1 MSGIDAPSQLRTSP
15 SAAST
20 RFLGVIGWPVAHS
33 HSPAMQNAAL
43 AALGLDW
50 VYGAFPVAPE
60 ALGQAVAGARALGF
74 VGLNVTV
81 PHKVEALQ
89 LCRPD
94 ALAERVGAVNTLV
107 FPTAAGDE
115 TRGLNTDVHGF
126 RRLLTEAGFFAGG
139 SARDPGRPPRAAILG
154 AGGAARAVAVAL
166 GDEGVETH
174 VVRRGARRIELPGL
188 AFEHHDFSAAE
199 LAALLP
205 TVDLLVDTTPRGL
218 GPGPSLGQEGHYGA
232 GLPPRAPALAY
243 PEQEV
248 HLLPHNALV
257 VDLVVRRETPL
268 VAAARARG
276 LRACTG
282 TVMLLHQGA
291 AALEAWTGQAAPL
304 AVMRAALGRSMG
316 GNEADILAS

>member
-1 MSGIDAPSQLRTSP
+1 MSDEDEPSRFRPSP
-15 SAAST
+15 ITANT

-33 HSPAMQNAAL
+33 HSPVMQNAAL

-60 ALGQAVAGARALGF
+60 ALAQAVAGARALGF

-81 PHKVEALQ
+81 PHKVAALQ

-107 FPTAAGDE
+107 FPAAPGDE

-126 RRLLTEAGFFAGG
+126 RRLVAEAGLFAGG
-139 SARDPGRPPRAAILG
+139 GTRGQGRLRAALLG

-188 AFEHHDFSAAE
+188 ALEHHDFEAAA

-218 GPGPSLGQEGHYGA
+218 GPGPH
-232 GLPPRAPALAY
+232 
-243 PEQEV
+243 PEQEI
-248 HLLPHNALV
+248 HILPRHALV
-257 VDLVVRRETPL
+257 VDLVVRRDTPL
-268 VAAARARG
+268 VVAARARG

-282 TVMLLHQGA
+282 VAMLLHQGA

-304 AVMRAALGRSMG
+304 QVMRAALGRSIG
-316 GNEADILAS
+316 GCEADILAS

>member
-1 MSGIDAPSQLRTSP
+1 MDEPSLPQQSP
-15 SAAST
+15 VVAST

-60 ALGQAVAGARALGF
+60 ALAQAVAGACALGF

-81 PHKVEALQ
+81 PHKVAALR

-107 FPTAAGDE
+107 FPTEPGGE

-126 RRLLTEAGFFAGG
+126 RRLIAEAGLFAEGG
-139 SARDPGRPPRAAILG
+139 TRGHGRPLRAAILG

-174 VVRRGARRIELPGL
+174 VVRRGAGRIELPGL
-188 AFEHHDFSAAE
+188 ELEHHDFAAAA

-218 GPGPSLGQEGHYGA
+218 GPRPDNEGAA
-232 GLPPRAPALAY
+232 GHLPDLAPAPASALTS

-248 HLLPHNALV
+248 RLLPRHALV

-268 VAAARARG
+268 VAAARTRG

-282 TVMLLHQGA
+282 AAMLLHQGA
-291 AALEAWTGQAAPL
+291 AALEAWTGRAAPL
-304 AVMRAALGRSMG
+304 AVMRAALGRSIG
-316 GNEADILAS
+316 GSEADILAS

>member
-1 MSGIDAPSQLRTSP
+1 
-15 SAAST
+15 
-20 RFLGVIGWPVAHS
+20 
-33 HSPAMQNAAL
+33 MQNAAL

-50 VYGAFPVAPE
+50 VYGAFAVAPE
-60 ALGQAVAGARALGF
+60 ALEQAVAGARALGF
-74 VGLNVTV
+74 IGLNVTV
-81 PHKVEALQ
+81 PHKVAALG

-107 FPTAAGDE
+107 FPTEPGGE

-126 RRLLTEAGFFAGG
+126 RRLLAEAGLLDGG
-139 SARDPGRPPRAAILG
+139 AVHCQGRPLRAALLG

-166 GDEGVETH
+166 VDEGVETH

-188 AFEHHDFSAAE
+188 ALEHHDFGAAA

-218 GPGPSLGQEGHYGA
+218 GPGPGSEGQEGA
-232 GLPPRAPALAY
+232 AVDLMASAPAPAPTY

-248 HLLPHNALV
+248 GLLPRHALV

-282 TVMLLHQGA
+282 AAMLLHQGA
-291 AALEAWTGQAAPL
+291 AALEAWTGRAAPL
-304 AVMRAALGRSMG
+304 TVMRAALGRSLG
-316 GNEADILAS
+316 GSEADILAS